1 MTAFIGAG
9 MAIGVCIYS
18 HKTVSGR
25 RGFAGFGTGVAAITG
40 TGMAVR
46 FDSHSSLIRSRKGHL
61 GADQSS
67 QGSQG
72 NKKGTCHLKKTS
84 QKKI

>member
-1 MTAFIGAG
+1 MTAIIGAG
-9 MAIGVCIYS
+9 MAVGVCIYS
-18 HKTVSGR
+18 HETVSR
-25 RGFAGFGTGVAAITG
+25 RWGFAGFGAGVAAITG
-40 TGMAVR
+40 TGMAIR
-46 FDSHSSLIRSRKGHL
+46 FDSHSGLIRSGKGHL

-84 QKKI
+84 QNKF